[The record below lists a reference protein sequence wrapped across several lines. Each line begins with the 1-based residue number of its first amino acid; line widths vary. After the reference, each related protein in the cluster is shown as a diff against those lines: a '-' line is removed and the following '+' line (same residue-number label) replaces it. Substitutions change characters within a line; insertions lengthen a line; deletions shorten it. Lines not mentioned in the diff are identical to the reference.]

1 MGSYNLLGDE
11 DWSQYYKRVAE
22 IEQLAESD
30 PQAAREQYE
39 LLLQDYPSMI
49 EQMQGEKTA
58 GRALLSE
65 GFDVAAANRGPTQN
79 PFAYDT
85 INYGGHI
92 ANAGKMYFGNKMA
105 NEAQE
110 GIDTQRA
117 QQLEEKIK
125 LAQAQAELLRRRK
138 SGGGP
143 GFY

>member
-1 MGSYNLLGDE
+1 
-11 DWSQYYKRVAE
+11 
-22 IEQLAESD
+22 
-30 PQAAREQYE
+30 
-39 LLLQDYPSMI
+39 
-49 EQMQGEKTA
+49 
-58 GRALLSE
+58 
-65 GFDVAAANRGPTQN
+65 
-79 PFAYDT
+79 
-85 INYGGHI
+85 
-92 ANAGKMYFGNKMA
+92 MYFGNKMA